1 MREPGREAKTNQ
13 STTEEPMSAT
23 VPTKQEDKF
32 PVMLQAYKAEIA
44 RALPKHLN
52 PDRLCRIAL
61 TAFRRNP
68 ALGKCD
74 PRSVFAAVIQASQLG
89 LEPDTLGQAYL
100 IPYGQEC
107 TFTPGWR
114 GLVDL
119 VNRAGRAS
127 VWSGAVFEGDEFDY
141 ALGDRPFL
149 THRPGDEDDESKL
162 THVYAIG
169 RVKGSDQAI
178 IEVWSKAKCLKHRD
192 RYNKVGKRHYSFA
205 HFEMYARKLV
215 VLQVLKYLPSSAEL
229 AIATELSHAAETG
242 SQGLTVKDAIDGTWA
257 PVGDIAVPEANAEPE
272 AIIASLTPA
281 DPQTGEMNP
290 VHADWLTQIEDCRD
304 LGEFARVI
312 DDMPPPIKKALRG
325 AMEAKQAQLKGAQ

>member
-1 MREPGREAKTNQ
+1 MGNLTKENH
-13 STTEEPMSAT
+13 MAT
-23 VPTKQEDKF
+23 VPAKQEKSF
-32 PVMLQAYKAEIA
+32 PVMLESFKTEIA

-52 PDRLCRIAL
+52 PDRMGRIAL

-100 IPYGQEC
+100 IPYKTEC
-107 TFTPGWR
+107 TFVPGWK

-119 VNRAGRAS
+119 VNRAGRAT

-149 THRPGDEDDESKL
+149 THRPGDEDDEAKL

-192 RYNKVGKRHYSFA
+192 RYNKVGGRHYSFQ

-257 PVGDIAVPEANAEPE
+257 PVGDIEAPEPTADPNA
-272 AIIASLTPA
+272 ILASL
-281 DPQTGEMNP
+281 DPQTGEIDP
-290 VHADWLTQIEDCRD
+290 AHVPWIKGIEESQD
-304 LGEFARVI
+304 LGELARVLGA
-312 DDMPPPIKKALRG
+312 MPRDIKTALRS
-325 AMEAKQAQLKGAQ
+325 ALETKQAALKAQEGAA